1 MIKAGIGYSTQNDTE
16 RAAEE
21 ATKKALEQGGISR
34 ADWAIFFPT
43 FTHRHGYERALGI
56 VSKLTGTSNISGCS
70 AIGTLTT
77 YGEVEGSESFVVMV
91 VASDTIQAIPFLVS
105 DFGDGGRVA
114 GLEIGGRLKP
124 HKDKAGKL
132 LLAVFPDP
140 FRIHPESLIDGIET
154 RLGKDVPIVGASAS
168 EHPAS
173 EETYQFGEDTVTSGA
188 VSGFML
194 SGSFNYTIDITQGCQ
209 PIGKPCMVTKA
220 QRNLIMELDGRPA
233 FEVMQELTPWQIL
246 ENPRKTMYT
255 LFVGLPPDPCQD
267 EIAPGE
273 YLVRNLIGFDPDKGI
288 IGVSTHVSEGQLIS
302 FTVRQAAMARED
314 LKEMLE
320 RVARKRQGERPF
332 KFGFYFNCCARGTPL
347 YGYSGIDTAYITHV
361 LGEIPII
368 GFFGNSELAPLR
380 NTNYLFTYTGV
391 LVLISEG

>member
-1 MIKAGIGYSTQNDTE
+1 MIKAGVGYSTQNDTE

-21 ATKKALEQGGISR
+21 ATKKALEGAGISR
-34 ADWAIFFPT
+34 ADWALLFPT
-43 FTHRHGYERALGI
+43 FTHRYGYERALEA

-77 YGEVEGSESFVVMV
+77 YGEVEGSESLVVMV
-91 VASDTIQAIPFLVS
+91 VASDTVQAIPFLVS
-105 DFGDGGRVA
+105 DFGDGGRAA

-124 HKDKAGKL
+124 HRAGKP

-140 FRIHPESLIDGIET
+140 FRIHSESLIDGIET

-173 EETYQFGEDTVTSGA
+173 KETYQFGGDTVTSGA

-194 SGSFNYTIDITQGCQ
+194 SGSFSYTIDITQGCQ
-209 PIGKPCMVTKA
+209 PIGKPCIVTKA
-220 QRNLIMELDGRPA
+220 QRNLIMELNGRPA
-233 FEVMQELTPWQIL
+233 FEVMQEQVPWQIL
-246 ENPRKTMYT
+246 ENPRRTMYT
-255 LFVGLPPDPCQD
+255 LFIGLPTDPRQN

-288 IGVSTHVSEGQLIS
+288 VGVAAYVPEGQLIS
-302 FTVRQAAMARED
+302 FTVRQATMARED

-320 RVARKRQGERPF
+320 RVARKRQTEKPF

-391 LVLISEG
+391 LVLISEE